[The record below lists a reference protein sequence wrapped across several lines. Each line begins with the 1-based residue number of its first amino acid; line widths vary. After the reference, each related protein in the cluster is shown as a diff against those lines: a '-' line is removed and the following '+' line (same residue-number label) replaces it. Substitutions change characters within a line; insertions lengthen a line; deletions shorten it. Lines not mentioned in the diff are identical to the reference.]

1 MICFDPLWETMKEK
15 NVSQYSLIKE
25 HGLSS
30 SLLDRLRKNL
40 NVNTYTLNRL
50 CTILDCELEDIC
62 KYKKD

>member
-30 SLLDRLRKNL
+30 SLLDRLRKNQ

>member
-25 HGLSS
+25 YGLSS

-50 CTILDCELEDIC
+50 CNILDCELEDIC
-62 KYKKD
+62 RFEKD